1 MTMEPEFVLDPATL
15 DLHDSDERLR
25 RAGPLVPVRVE
36 GVLAWAATS
45 HATLEAVLSHPAMT
59 RDIRYWDPA
68 ARAAAPQGTSLM
80 RLVTDASMLNADG
93 EDHRRL
99 RGPLVKLFSARQV
112 QRMEPWITSIVGDLL
127 EDLAARPPGEP
138 VDLRAEY
145 AYPLPL
151 RVIVEML
158 GVPESHRER
167 LRALTDEVVQLDQSP
182 PDSPEGRRALFELVG
197 EIIEVRR
204 GTPGEDLT
212 SELIALHAQ
221 GRLDDAELRD
231 TVQVLLIAGHV
242 TTINLIAHAV
252 RALLERPEQ
261 LELLRS
267 GAVPWSAA
275 VEEALRW
282 ESPNAYFPMRYAM
295 EDLEIEGVR
304 LRAGEAVLA
313 CFSAAGRDPERFGEN
328 ADDFDVTRP
337 AVPHLAF
344 GHGPH
349 FCLGA
354 PLARLQ
360 AEVALPALF
369 ATFPGIRAAGPL
381 DDLPRLTSL
390 LDNGV
395 RALPVLLGPRAT
407 G

>member
-59 RDIRYWDPA
+59 RDIRYWDPK

-93 EDHRRL
+93 EEHRRL

-158 GVPESHRER
+158 GVPDSHRER

-242 TTINLIAHAV
+242 TTINLIA
-252 RALLERPEQ
+252 
-261 LELLRS
+261 
-267 GAVPWSAA
+267 
-275 VEEALRW
+275 
-282 ESPNAYFPMRYAM
+282 
-295 EDLEIEGVR
+295 
-304 LRAGEAVLA
+304 
-313 CFSAAGRDPERFGEN
+313 
-328 ADDFDVTRP
+328 
-337 AVPHLAF
+337 
-344 GHGPH
+344 
-349 FCLGA
+349 
-354 PLARLQ
+354 
-360 AEVALPALF
+360 
-369 ATFPGIRAAGPL
+369 
-381 DDLPRLTSL
+381 
-390 LDNGV
+390 
-395 RALPVLLGPRAT
+395 
-407 G
+407 